1 MGKHLVGRHGNPRRS
16 PLVIMER
23 DPNAKKG
30 GYSSQSYIWALTKGL
45 LPRWRAHQLFMQ
57 DNAPIHTA
65 RRTMRWLAE
74 HRITPITWPPYSPDL
89 NPIEHLWWRL
99 KRMMYTQY
107 PQYNNLSRAEEEWDS
122 FCEALQ
128 ACWLAIPGSLIKK
141 LILSMGRRLSAVRK
155 ARGWNTKY

>member
-1 MGKHLVGRHGNPRRS
+1 
-16 PLVIMER
+16 MER